1 MNPSDMLKAQETA
14 SQQAAL
20 NVLQMIKHKE
30 HMRLMRRNALRT
42 QYIQPG
48 EITG

>member
-1 MNPSDMLKAQETA
+1 MTPKDMLDAQLTE
-14 SQQAAL
+14 SHQAAM

-30 HMRLMRRNALRT
+30 YLRRARKEALRAQHINAT
-42 QYIQPG
+42 

>member
-1 MNPSDMLKAQETA
+1 MNPQDMLKAQMA
-14 SQQAAL
+14 DSSQAAM

-30 HMRLMRRNALRT
+30 FMRKQRKNALRA
-42 QYIQPG
+42 QYIKPG